1 MADKEAKQPKK
12 KISRNT
18 LNWIYKVSVKQ
29 KWYVVALSAVQ
40 TISGLSGVV
49 YALFLRYIIDS
60 AVAGDKKGFLIH
72 AILFGAITIIQI
84 VLNLISSHLTEIS
97 RSSLEN
103 AFKERL
109 FHNILVRDFAR
120 ICAVHSGEWMN
131 RLTNDTSV
139 VANAVTDILPGLM
152 GMLTRF
158 ISAVAMIVLIDWRI
172 VALMV
177 PVGIVMAIVAYAFR
191 SRLKAL
197 HKKVQEK
204 DGLLRIFLQEN
215 IASLMLVRSFSAEEE
230 IATEAAGHMVD
241 HKKVRMKKNTFSNFT
256 RIGFWFA
263 MNGMFFLGVVYGGIG
278 ILHGTITYGTL
289 MEITQLIRQIQ
300 MPIMNITGV
309 FPQIFTMTASA
320 ERLMEVEQYVADEE
334 KALSPSEVKEF
345 YDTSLKAIGVRNLGY
360 TYYPP
365 SDQGGTFSKEGMPPA
380 INDISLEVA
389 KGQIVAFTGHS
400 GCGKSTVLKL
410 LMSIYPQDE
419 GEKYITFESN
429 DEFGEEPL
437 TSKWHNLFAY
447 VPQGNYLMSGTIRQ
461 IVTFGERS
469 AIQDD
474 ERIRRA
480 LRAACAEEFVNGL
493 EDGLDTLLGE
503 RGTGLSEGQMQ
514 RVALARAIFAARPIL
529 LLDEATSALDDAT
542 EKQVLQN
549 VHEMEDKTV
558 IIITHRPAALSICD
572 KILHFGENGV
582 TEEQASEILDKI

>member
-1 MADKEAKQPKK
+1 MANKEAKAPKK
-12 KISRNT
+12 RISQNT
-18 LNWIYKVSVKQ
+18 LSWIYRVSGRK
-29 KWYVVALSAVQ
+29 KGYVVALSIVQ

-60 AVAGDKKGFLIH
+60 AVAGDKEGFILH
-72 AILFGAITIIQI
+72 AILFGSVTVAQI
-84 VLNLISSHLTEIS
+84 LLNLISSRLTEIS

-103 AFKERL
+103 AFKDRL
-109 FHNILVRDFAR
+109 FRNILVRDYAR
-120 ICAVHSGEWMN
+120 VSAVHSGEWMN

-139 VANAVTDILPGLM
+139 VANAVTDILPSLL
-152 GMLTRF
+152 GMLARF
-158 ISAVAMIVLIDWRI
+158 ISAVAMIITIDWRI
-172 VALMV
+172 VALML
-177 PVGIVMAIVAYAFR
+177 PVGVVMAIVAYAFR
-191 SRLKAL
+191 SRLKAI
-197 HKKVQEK
+197 HKEVQEK

-215 IASLMLVRSFSAEEE
+215 MASLMLVRSFSAEEE
-230 IATEAAGHMVD
+230 TAKEAYGHMEG
-241 HKKVRMKKNTFSNFT
+241 HKKARMKKNTFSNFT

-309 FPQIFTMTASA
+309 FPQVFTMTASA
-320 ERLMEVEQYVADEE
+320 ERLMEVEQYAADEE

-345 YDTSLKAIGVRNLGY
+345 YNTSLKAIGVRDLGY

-365 SDQGGTFSKEGMPPA
+365 SDQGGEFSKEGMPLA
-380 INDISLEVA
+380 IKDISLEIA

-410 LMSIYPQDE
+410 LMSIYPQDT
-419 GEKYITFESN
+419 GEKYISFESGE
-429 DEFGEEPL
+429 EFGEEPL

-461 IVTFGERS
+461 IATFGERT
-469 AIQDD
+469 AMQDD
-474 ERIRRA
+474 ERIHAA
-480 LRAACAEEFVNGL
+480 LRAACAEEFVEGL
-493 EDGLDTLLGE
+493 EDGIDTLLGE

-514 RVALARAIFAARPIL
+514 RVALARAIFASRPIL

-542 EKQVLQN
+542 EKQVLKN
-549 VHEMEDKTV
+549 VHEMEGKTV
-558 IIITHRPAALSICD
+558 IIVTHRPAALSICD
-572 KILHFGENGV
+572 KILHFGEDGV
-582 TEEQASEILDKI
+582 SEEKPADILDKI

>member
-1 MADKEAKQPKK
+1 MANKEAKAPKK
-12 KISRNT
+12 RISRNT
-18 LNWIYKVSVKQ
+18 LNWIYKVSGKS
-29 KWYVVALSAVQ
+29 KGYVVALSVVQ

-60 AVAGDKKGFLIH
+60 AVAGDKEGFVLN
-72 AILFGAITIIQI
+72 AVLFGSVTVMQI
-84 VLNLISSHLTEIS
+84 LLNLLSSRLTEIS

-109 FHNILVRDFAR
+109 FHNILVRDYSR
-120 ICAVHSGEWMN
+120 VSAVHSGEWMN

-139 VANAVTDILPGLM
+139 VANAVTDILPGLL
-152 GMLTRF
+152 GMLARF

-177 PVGIVMAIVAYAFR
+177 PVGVVMAIVAYAFR

-197 HKKVQEK
+197 HKEVQEK

-215 IASLMLVRSFSAEEE
+215 MASLMLVRSFSAEEE
-230 IATEAAGHMVD
+230 ISGEASGQMEE
-241 HKKVRMKKNTFSNFT
+241 HKKARMKKNTFSNFT

-263 MNGMFFLGVVYGGIG
+263 MNGMFFLGVLYGGIG

-309 FPQIFTMTASA
+309 FPQVFTMTASA
-320 ERLMEVEQYVADEE
+320 ERLMEIENYTADEE
-334 KALSPSEVKEF
+334 KALSVGETKEF
-345 YDTSLKAIGVRNLGY
+345 YDKYLKSIGVRDLTY
-360 TYYPP
+360 TYFPP
-365 SDQGGTFSKEGMPPA
+365 SDQGGEFSKAGMPVA
-380 INDISLEVA
+380 IKDITLEIE

-419 GEKYITFESN
+419 GEKYILFEN
-429 DEFGEEPL
+429 DEMEAEEPL

-447 VPQGNYLMSGTIRQ
+447 VPQGNYLMSGTIRR

-469 AIQDD
+469 AMQDD
-474 ERIRRA
+474 GRIRRA
-480 LRAACAEEFVNGL
+480 LRAACAEEFVDGL
-493 EDGLDTLLGE
+493 EDGIDTLLGE

-514 RVALARAIFAARPIL
+514 RIALARAIFASRPIL

-542 EKQVLQN
+542 EKQVLRN

-572 KILHFGENGV
+572 KILHFGEDGV
-582 TEEQASEILDKI
+582 SEEQASEILDKI

>member
-1 MADKEAKQPKK
+1 MANKEAKAPKK
-12 KISRNT
+12 RISQNT
-18 LNWIYKVSVKQ
+18 LSWIYRVSGRK
-29 KWYVVALSAVQ
+29 KGYVVALSIVQ

-60 AVAGDKKGFLIH
+60 AVAGDKEGFILH
-72 AILFGAITIIQI
+72 AILFGSVTVAQI
-84 VLNLISSHLTEIS
+84 LLNLISSRLTEIS

-103 AFKERL
+103 AFKDRL
-109 FHNILVRDFAR
+109 FRNILVRDYAR
-120 ICAVHSGEWMN
+120 VSAVHSGEWMN

-139 VANAVTDILPGLM
+139 VANAVTDILPSLL
-152 GMLTRF
+152 GMLARF
-158 ISAVAMIVLIDWRI
+158 ISAVAMIITIDWRI
-172 VALMV
+172 VALML
-177 PVGIVMAIVAYAFR
+177 PVGVVMAIVAYAFR
-191 SRLKAL
+191 SRLKAI
-197 HKKVQEK
+197 HKEVQEK

-215 IASLMLVRSFSAEEE
+215 MASLMLVRSFSAEEE
-230 IATEAAGHMVD
+230 TAEEAFGHMEG
-241 HKKVRMKKNTFSNFT
+241 HKKARMKKNTFSNFT

-309 FPQIFTMTASA
+309 FPQVFTMTASA
-320 ERLMEVEQYVADEE
+320 ERLMEVEQYAADEE

-345 YDTSLKAIGVRNLGY
+345 YNTSLKAIGVRDLGY

-365 SDQGGTFSKEGMPPA
+365 SDQGGEFSKEGMPLA
-380 INDISLEVA
+380 IKDISLEIA

-410 LMSIYPQDE
+410 LMSIYPQDT
-419 GEKYITFESN
+419 GEKYISFESGE
-429 DEFGEEPL
+429 EFGEEPL

-461 IVTFGERS
+461 IVTFGERT
-469 AIQDD
+469 AMQDD
-474 ERIRRA
+474 ERIHAA
-480 LRAACAEEFVNGL
+480 LRAACAEEFVEGL
-493 EDGLDTLLGE
+493 EDGIDTLLGE

-514 RVALARAIFAARPIL
+514 RVALARAIFASRPIL

-542 EKQVLQN
+542 EKQVLKN
-549 VHEMEDKTV
+549 VHEMEGKTV
-558 IIITHRPAALSICD
+558 IIVTHRPAALSICD
-572 KILHFGENGV
+572 KILHFGEDGV
-582 TEEQASEILDKI
+582 SEEKPADILDKI